1 MSCRKKLKELTIKDN
16 FMFGAV
22 MSMEDNCRQFLE
34 LVMKLRIGEICI
46 SSEKSILFHPE
57 YRGVRL
63 DVYAVDDRN
72 SHYNVEMQVIRRAE
86 LSKRARYYHSQMD
99 MELLRPGNDY
109 AELPDTYVIFICDFD
124 PFDQGLYCY
133 TFENNC
139 VENGILKLN
148 EGCRSIFLSTCG
160 RVRQGVSEGLVQFL
174 RFVKADLRESQEE
187 FENDFVK
194 QLQASVK
201 KVKSSREMEERFM
214 VLEEM
219 LKDERAEGINQGITQ
234 GIARGT
240 AESLL
245 GLLEAKGT
253 VPEELKNKVLSEPDL
268 DCLRTWHR
276 IAIHASSVQQF
287 MAEIQAVK

>member
-1 MSCRKKLKELTIKDN
+1 
-16 FMFGAV
+16 
-22 MSMEDNCRQFLE
+22 
-34 LVMKLRIGEICI
+34 
-46 SSEKSILFHPE
+46 
-57 YRGVRL
+57 
-63 DVYAVDDRN
+63 
-72 SHYNVEMQVIRRAE
+72 
-86 LSKRARYYHSQMD
+86 
-99 MELLRPGNDY
+99 
-109 AELPDTYVIFICDFD
+109 
-124 PFDQGLYCY
+124 
-133 TFENNC
+133 
-139 VENGILKLN
+139 
-148 EGCRSIFLSTCG
+148 
-160 RVRQGVSEGLVQFL
+160 
-174 RFVKADLRESQEE
+174 
-187 FENDFVK
+187 
-194 QLQASVK
+194 
-201 KVKSSREMEERFM
+201 MEERFM